1 MVLRTN
7 FLRIIKLLFAAA
19 LGALPLLGQAQAEN
33 FVLIGKVADPKAV
46 DKAYLTY
53 AAGDRPFVD
62 SSEVKKGRFAFKGTV
77 FGPQAGHLFLSHQGT
92 SWLKSRDQAI
102 VYLEKGTVKVAT
114 PDSAAKAAIT
124 GTPLNTYANQL
135 QAQMKPLNAQGMALN
150 KEYMAART
158 RQDQPAMDAFETK
171 LDALDE
177 AQKKVATDFVAA
189 HPDDRFSLFAL
200 KRAVGYAPKAADYDA
215 LFQKLSPK
223 LRATPE
229 GQKIAAQI
237 TKLQSVAIGAL
248 APDFT
253 QNTSEGKPL
262 TLSSMRGKYV
272 LIDFWASWCGPC
284 RQENPNLVR
293 VYDAYKVRGFTILGV
308 SLDRENGQGAWVK
321 AIAADG
327 LVWPQVSDL
336 KFWQNAVAQQY
347 NVQGIPQN
355 FLLDP
360 TGKIVATDLRGE
372 ELRTKLAQLLTP
384 VK

>member
-1 MVLRTN
+1 M
-7 FLRIIKLLFAAA
+7 KLLFAAA
-19 LGALPLLGQAQAEN
+19 LGALPLLGHAQAEN
-33 FVLIGKVADPKAV
+33 FVLTGKVTNPKAV
-46 DKAYLTY
+46 DKVYLGY
-53 AAGDRPFVD
+53 SVAGKIVTD
-62 SSEVKKGRFAFKGTV
+62 SAVLKSGAFSFKGTV
-77 FGPQAGHLFLSHQGT
+77 PGPTRGTLLFAHQGARLNKT
-92 SWLKSRDQAI
+92 RDMNI
-102 VYLEKGTVKVAT
+102 LYLEQGTVKVAT
-114 PDSAAKAAIT
+114 RDSAAKATVT
-124 GTPLNTYANQL
+124 GTPLNTL
-135 QAQMKPLNAQGMALN
+135 QAQLDTQLKQLNAQDKALG
-150 KEYMAART
+150 KQYMAARAK
-158 RQDQPAMDAFETK
+158 QDKPTMDALKAKF
-171 LDALDE
+171 DALAE
-177 AQKKVATDFVAA
+177 AEKKVATDFMVA
-189 HPDDRFSLFAL
+189 HPNDRFSLFAIEQ
-200 KRAVGYAPKAADYDA
+200 AVGYAPKAAEYNA

-229 GQKIAAQI
+229 GQEIAAQI

-293 VYDAYKVRGFTILGV
+293 VYDAYKDRGFTILGV

-360 TGKIVATDLRGE
+360 AGKIVATDLRGE

>member
-1 MVLRTN
+1 M
-7 FLRIIKLLFAAA
+7 KLLFAAA
-19 LGALPLLGQAQAEN
+19 LGALPLLAQAQAEN
-33 FVLIGKVADPKAV
+33 FVLTGKVTNPKAV
-46 DKAYLTY
+46 DKVYLGY
-53 AAGDRPFVD
+53 SVAGKIITD
-62 SSEVKKGRFAFKGTV
+62 SAVLKNGTFSFKGTV
-77 FGPQAGHLFLSHQGT
+77 PGPTRGTLLFAHQGARLNKT
-92 SWLKSRDQAI
+92 RDVNI
-102 VYLEKGTVKVAT
+102 LYLEQGTVKVAT
-114 PDSAAKAAIT
+114 RDSATKATVT
-124 GTPLNTYANQL
+124 GTPLNTL
-135 QAQMKPLNAQGMALN
+135 QAQLDTQLKQLNAQDKVLG
-150 KEYMAART
+150 KQYMAARAK
-158 RQDQPAMDAFETK
+158 QDKPTMDALKAKFN
-171 LDALDE
+171 ALAE
-177 AQKKVATDFVAA
+177 AEKKVATDFMVA
-189 HPDDRFSLFAL
+189 HPNDRFSLFAINQ
-200 KRAVGYAPKAADYDA
+200 AVGYAPKAAEYNA

-229 GQKIAAQI
+229 GQEIAAQI

-272 LIDFWASWCGPC
+272 LIDFWASWCRPC

-293 VYDAYKVRGFTILGV
+293 VYDTYKDKGFTILGV
-308 SLDRENGQGAWVK
+308 SLDKDTGQGAWVK

-347 NVQGIPQN
+347 NVQSIPQN

-360 TGKIVATDLRGE
+360 AGKVVATDLRGE